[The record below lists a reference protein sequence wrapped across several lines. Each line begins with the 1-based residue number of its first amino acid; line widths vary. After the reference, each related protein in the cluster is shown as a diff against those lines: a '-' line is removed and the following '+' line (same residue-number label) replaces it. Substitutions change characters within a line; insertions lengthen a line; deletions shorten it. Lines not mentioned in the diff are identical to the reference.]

1 MSLDGTRTNRYGLRL
16 ATGGASV
23 TACCG
28 LGGLEQELHLHVFWL
43 LSSAILAVGAVSA
56 VWPTAGAY
64 LLEENECHRA
74 ALEGLLP
81 CGENRVDPRGGFRP

>member
-1 MSLDGTRTNRYGLRL
+1 MSSDGTRTNPSGGRL
-16 ATGGASV
+16 AIAGASV

-28 LGGLEQELHLHVFWL
+28 LGGRALDLHLHDFWL

-56 VWPTAGAY
+56 VWPTAGVY

-81 CGENRVDPRGGFRP
+81 CGENRVDPHGGFQP